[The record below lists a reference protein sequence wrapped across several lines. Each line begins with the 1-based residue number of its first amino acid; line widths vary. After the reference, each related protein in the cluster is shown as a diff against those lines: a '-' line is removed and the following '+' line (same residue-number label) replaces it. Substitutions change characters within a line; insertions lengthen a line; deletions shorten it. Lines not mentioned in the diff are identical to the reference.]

1 MREHYQSGAGA
12 LQSRP
17 WQDGQ
22 APWEVDDDLK
32 RVYESNAPIILEN
45 HQESSVSSTYNAP
58 LTNDFTAPQL
68 MEQAEEIYDRQGHA
82 FRLKLE
88 FDLILRNTE
97 TGEFRYFRAY
107 GNESLFERPVYV

>member
-1 MREHYQSGAGA
+1 
-12 LQSRP
+12 
-17 WQDGQ
+17 
-22 APWEVDDDLK
+22 
-32 RVYESNAPIILEN
+32 
-45 HQESSVSSTYNAP
+45 
-58 LTNDFTAPQL
+58 

-107 GNESLFERPVYV
+107 GTYTLFKSSSTSHGACPSCHGRDCNAPAPDW

>member
-1 MREHYQSGAGA
+1 M
-12 LQSRP
+12 
-17 WQDGQ
+17 
-22 APWEVDDDLK
+22 V
-32 RVYESNAPIILEN
+32 
-45 HQESSVSSTYNAP
+45 
-58 LTNDFTAPQL
+58 
-68 MEQAEEIYDRQGHA
+68 EQAEEIYDRQGHA